1 MRVIIFFLLP
11 MWMHAQNSML
21 EIDDIIQLIQQN
33 PKEGR
38 KVYLDFIDSQSEIDS
53 GIFNN
58 VIATSYA
65 IEGMP
70 DSAIHYFNIALPY
83 IDSTDFL
90 LPHVLYNKASL
101 HRIYNDLR
109 LAYLELTQAK
119 NIAIQQENDLPLAL
133 IYAELSSVLSLLD
146 RNKDAIDNILK
157 AIEIF
162 EALGNQENN
171 ISISKQK
178 LANLYIKSK
187 DFEFSKKIYDELLPQ
202 LQKDDLKSNYIIS
215 LVNYIEIIQNLY
227 GSEAAIENAF
237 EVYETYF
244 KEDIEEFL
252 ILPYILLN
260 ARIANLYE
268 DRGLYK
274 DALFYYQI
282 TYDYLQK
289 NISTYTL
296 KVLNQYADF
305 LINTMQYK
313 QLINLYDF
321 IEENFDENKFPLQ
334 DVAHYYR
341 NKAKI
346 ASLENDFQKSN
357 IYLNKVIDIN
367 AKFKDLQSEILF
379 IETKEKFQNNLLLKQ
394 LEIIEKQSEI
404 AQKQSEIA
412 QKKLYNFLL
421 ISTIVLLIA
430 LFSLYI
436 NTSRKVQYKK
446 ENMLLKEKYKVQKK
460 LEATQQSI
468 LDNQKHDLEEAK
480 ELNLNLN
487 RKLTAFNKMLKKKDQ
502 SKDLLEEF
510 NKLQIGD
517 DNWNQLFIKFK
528 LAEREFFSKF
538 MAKYPQLT
546 QNDLEFCALI
556 RMGFSFKNIA
566 QILNISHSSVSTK
579 KYRLMKKLGLDRQ
592 KIDFISWI
600 MEY

>member
-58 VIATSYA
+58 VIAISYA

-109 LAYLELTQAK
+109 LAYLDLTQAK
-119 NIAIQQENDLPLAL
+119 SIAIQQENDLPLAL
-133 IYAELSSVLSLLD
+133 IYAELSSVFSLLD
-146 RNKDAIDNILK
+146 RSKEAIDNILK
-157 AIEIF
+157 ALEIF

-187 DFEFSKKIYDELLPQ
+187 DFEFSKKIYDALLPQ

-227 GSEAAIENAF
+227 GNEAAIENAF

-244 KEDIEEFL
+244 KEDIEGFL

-282 TYDYLQK
+282 AYDYLQK

-296 KVLNQYADF
+296 KLLNQYADF
-305 LINTMQYK
+305 LINTKQYK

-341 NKAKI
+341 NKAEI

-367 AKFKDLQSEILF
+367 TKFKDIQSEILF
-379 IETKEKFQNNLLLKQ
+379 IETKEKFQNNLLLKE
-394 LEIIEKQSEI
+394 LEILEKQSEI
-404 AQKQSEIA
+404 D
-412 QKKLYNFLL
+412 QKKLYNYLL

-436 NTSRKVQYKK
+436 NTSKKVQYKK
-446 ENMLLKEKYKVQKK
+446 KNMLLEEKYKVQKK

-468 LDNQKHDLEEAK
+468 LDNKKEDLKKAK
-480 ELNLNLN
+480 ELNLSLN

-502 SKDLLEEF
+502 SKDLLKEF
-510 NKLQIGD
+510 NKLKIGD

-538 MAKYPQLT
+538 MAKYPRLT

-579 KYRLMKKLGLDRQ
+579 KYRLMKKLGLDGQ
-592 KIDFISWI
+592 KVDFISWI

>member
-58 VIATSYA
+58 VIAISYA
-65 IEGMP
+65 IESMP

-109 LAYLELTQAK
+109 LAYLDLTQAK

-157 AIEIF
+157 ALEIF

-202 LQKDDLKSNYIIS
+202 LQKDDLKNNYIIS

-357 IYLNKVIDIN
+357 IYLNKIIDIN

-394 LEIIEKQSEI
+394 LEIIG
-404 AQKQSEIA
+404 KQSEIA

-510 NKLQIGD
+510 NKLKIGD

>member
-58 VIATSYA
+58 VIAISYA
-65 IEGMP
+65 IESMP

-109 LAYLELTQAK
+109 LAYLDLTQAK

-133 IYAELSSVLSLLD
+133 ICAELSSVLSLLD

-157 AIEIF
+157 ALEIF

-202 LQKDDLKSNYIIS
+202 LQKDDLKNNYIIS

-394 LEIIEKQSEI
+394 LEIIG
-404 AQKQSEIA
+404 KQSEIA
-412 QKKLYNFLL
+412 QKKLYIFLL

-510 NKLQIGD
+510 NKLKIGD